1 MGIKQRLRPYQLE
14 AAHAILNSVLRNRG
28 LTITV
33 EVARQG
39 GKNELSAQLELLLL
53 TLNRS
58 SGGNLIKAAP
68 TYMPQLLN
76 SIFRLKD
83 RLNDA
88 GHKGLWAA
96 EGRNSFRV
104 GKARQVFLSAEPSAR
119 VVGATAHVL
128 LEMDEAQEIDKTK
141 YYKEFRP
148 MGASANVTSVLYGTP
163 WDGDSLLEEQKQLNL
178 EMERHDGVRRHFR
191 YDWQDVAR
199 HNPLYREYVEGERL
213 RLGEDHPLFRSQYM
227 LLPVRGQGGLFG
239 ASQQA
244 QIQGGHPRRRWPEQ
258 GRTYVAA
265 LDMAGGVAGSD
276 ALGPSA
282 DGLSGSGNGRSQ
294 RNSTVLTIAELDFDA
309 GDPFSGEPQVK
320 VVEHVQWTGVSL
332 AAVYPRL
339 VDLLKRVWNCR
350 RVVVDATGL
359 GQGPASFL
367 ERALGKA
374 VVDPFVFTAQSKSR
388 LGFDLLAAVNSGRLK
403 MYAPDGSPEY
413 VEFWQQLARA
423 EAYFRPNRTMNFHV
437 DPKRGHDDYLASLA
451 LLVQASRYAP
461 RVARGHSRNAAREL
475 EVAAMR

>member
-14 AAHAILNSVLRNRG
+14 AAHAILQSVLRNRG

-88 GHKGLWAA
+88 GYKGLWTA

-104 GKARQVFLSAEPSAR
+104 GKARQVFLSAEPSSR

-148 MGASANVTSVLYGTP
+148 MGASTNATTVLYGTP

-178 EMERHDGVRRHFR
+178 ELERRDGIRRHFR
-191 YDWQDVAR
+191 YDWQEVAR

-213 RLGEDHPLFRSQYM
+213 RLGEDHPMFRSQYM
-227 LLPVRGQGGLFG
+227 LLPVRGQGGLIG
-239 ASQQA
+239 AAQQA
-244 QIQGGHPRRRWPEQ
+244 QLQGGHSRRRWPEH
-258 GRTYVAA
+258 GKTYVAA
-265 LDMAGGVAGSD
+265 LDIAGGASEGD
-276 ALGPSA
+276 AIGYSA
-282 DGLSGSGNGRSQ
+282 SGSGKRD
-294 RNSTVLTIAELDFDA
+294 STVLTIAELDFDS

-320 VVEHVQWTGVSL
+320 IVEHVQWTGVSL
-332 AAVYPRL
+332 AAVYPQL
-339 VDLLKRVWNCR
+339 VDLLKRVWGCR

-367 ERALGKA
+367 ERALGRA
-374 VVDPFVFTAQSKSR
+374 IVDPFVFTAQSKSR

-413 VEFWQQLARA
+413 AEFWEQTAQA

-461 RVARGHSRNAAREL
+461 RVARGHSRNAAREMA
-475 EVAAMR
+475 VAAMR

>member
-14 AAHAILNSVLRNRG
+14 AAHAILKSVLRNRG
-28 LTITV
+28 LTFTV
-33 EVARQG
+33 EMARQG

-58 SGGNLIKAAP
+58 PGGNLIKAAP

-83 RLNDA
+83 RLND
-88 GHKGLWAA
+88 GGYKGLWAA
-96 EGRNSFRV
+96 DGRNSFRV
-104 GKARQVFLSAEPSAR
+104 GRARQVFLSAEPSSR

-128 LEMDEAQEIDKTK
+128 LEMDEAQEIDKAK

-148 MGASANVTSVLYGTP
+148 MGASTNVTTVLYGTP

-178 EMERHDGVRRHFR
+178 ELERRDGVRRHFR
-191 YDWQDVAR
+191 YDWRDVAR

-213 RLGEDHPLFRSQYM
+213 RLGEDHPLFRSQYL
-227 LLPVRGQGGLFG
+227 LLPVRGQGGMLG

-244 QIQGGHPRRRWPEQ
+244 QLQGGHSRRRWPEQ
-258 GRTYVAA
+258 GKTYVAA
-265 LDMAGGVAGSD
+265 LDMAGGAAGSD
-276 ALGPSA
+276 AIGVGGSS
-282 DGLSGSGNGRSQ
+282 DSGNRD
-294 RNSTVLTIAELDFDA
+294 STVLTIAELDFDA

-332 AAVYPRL
+332 AAVYPQL

-367 ERALGKA
+367 ERALGRG

-388 LGFDLLAAVNSGRLK
+388 LGFDLLAAVNGGRLK

-413 VEFWQQLARA
+413 AEFWEQMAQA

-475 EVAAMR
+475 EAAAVR

>member
-14 AAHAILNSVLRNRG
+14 AAHAILKSVLRNRG

-58 SGGNLIKAAP
+58 SGGNLVKAAP

-88 GHKGLWAA
+88 GHKGLWTA

-148 MGASANVTSVLYGTP
+148 MGASTNVTTVLYGTP
-163 WDGDSLLEEQKQLNL
+163 WDGESLLEEQKQLNL
-178 EMERHDGVRRHFR
+178 ELERRDGVRRHFR
-191 YDWQDVAR
+191 YDWQDVAV
-199 HNPLYREYVEGERL
+199 HNPLYREYVESERL
-213 RLGEDHPLFRSQYM
+213 RLGEDHPMFRSQYL
-227 LLPVRGQGGLFG
+227 LLPVRGQGGLLG

-244 QIQGGHPRRRWPEQ
+244 QLQGGHSRRRWPEH
-258 GRTYVAA
+258 GKTYVAA

-276 ALGPSA
+276 ALGVDSS
-282 DGLSGSGNGRSQ
+282 SGSGNKRPQ
-294 RNSTVLTIAELDFDA
+294 RDSTVLTIAELDFDA

-320 VVEHVQWTGVSL
+320 VVEHMQWTGVSL
-332 AAVYPRL
+332 AAGLSP
-339 VDLLKRVWNCR
+339 
-350 RVVVDATGL
+350 TG
-359 GQGPASFL
+359 
-367 ERALGKA
+367 R
-374 VVDPFVFTAQSKSR
+374 
-388 LGFDLLAAVNSGRLK
+388 
-403 MYAPDGSPEY
+403 
-413 VEFWQQLARA
+413 RA
-423 EAYFRPNRTMNFHV
+423 EAGLGLP
-437 DPKRGHDDYLASLA
+437 
-451 LLVQASRYAP
+451 
-461 RVARGHSRNAAREL
+461 ARGGRRHRPGTGTSQLPGASPGQGRRRSIRVHRAEQVAPGLRPVGGGEQRSSQDVRPGRFAGVRGVLGAAGTGRGLLSTQPHDEL
-475 EVAAMR
+475 PR

>member
-14 AAHAILNSVLRNRG
+14 AAHAILQSVLRDRG

-53 TLNRS
+53 TINRS

-88 GHKGLWAA
+88 GYKGLWSA

-104 GKARQVFLSAEPSAR
+104 GNARQVFLSAEPSSR

-148 MGASANVTSVLYGTP
+148 MGASTNATTVLYGTP

-178 EMERHDGVRRHFR
+178 EMERRDGVRRHFR
-191 YDWQDVAR
+191 YDWQEVAR

-213 RLGEDHPLFRSQYM
+213 RLGEDHPMFRSQYM
-227 LLPVRGQGGLFG
+227 LLPVRDQGGLLG
-239 ASQQA
+239 AAQQA
-244 QIQGGHPRRRWPEQ
+244 QLQGGHSRRRWPEH
-258 GRTYVAA
+258 GKTYVAA
-265 LDMAGGVAGSD
+265 LDIAGGASESD
-276 ALGPSA
+276 TLGYSA
-282 DGLSGSGNGRSQ
+282 SGSGKRD
-294 RNSTVLTIAELDFDA
+294 STVLTIAELDFDA

-320 VVEHVQWTGVSL
+320 VVEHAQWTGVSL
-332 AAVYPRL
+332 AAVYPQL
-339 VDLLKRVWNCR
+339 VDLLKRVWGCR

-367 ERALGKA
+367 ERALGRG

-413 VEFWQQLARA
+413 AEFWEQTAQA

-461 RVARGHSRNAAREL
+461 RVARGHSRNAAREMA
-475 EVAAMR
+475 VAAMR

>member
-14 AAHAILNSVLRNRG
+14 AAHAILKSVLQNRG
-28 LTITV
+28 ITFTV
-33 EVARQG
+33 EMARQG

-58 SGGNLIKAAP
+58 AGGNLVKAAP

-83 RLNDA
+83 RLNDS
-88 GHKGLWAA
+88 GYKGLWTA

-104 GKARQVFLSAEPSAR
+104 GRARQVFLSAEPSSR

-128 LEMDEAQEIDKTK
+128 LEMDEAQEIDKAK

-148 MGASANVTSVLYGTP
+148 MGASTNVTTVLYGTP

-178 EMERHDGVRRHFR
+178 ELERRDGVRRHFR
-191 YDWQDVAR
+191 YDWRDVAR

-213 RLGEDHPLFRSQYM
+213 RLGEDHPLFRSQYL
-227 LLPVRGQGGLFG
+227 LLPVRGQGGMLG

-244 QIQGGHPRRRWPEQ
+244 QLQGGHSRRRWPEQ
-258 GRTYVAA
+258 GVTYVAA
-265 LDMAGGVAGSD
+265 LDMAGGTAGSD
-276 ALGPSA
+276 ALS
-282 DGLSGSGNGRSQ
+282 LSGSPDSGNRD
-294 RNSTVLTIAELDFDA
+294 STVLTIAELDFDA

-332 AAVYPRL
+332 AAVYPQL

-367 ERALGKA
+367 ERALGRG

-388 LGFDLLAAVNSGRLK
+388 LGFDLLAAVNGGRLK

-413 VEFWQQLARA
+413 AEFWEQMAQA

-475 EVAAMR
+475 EAAAVR